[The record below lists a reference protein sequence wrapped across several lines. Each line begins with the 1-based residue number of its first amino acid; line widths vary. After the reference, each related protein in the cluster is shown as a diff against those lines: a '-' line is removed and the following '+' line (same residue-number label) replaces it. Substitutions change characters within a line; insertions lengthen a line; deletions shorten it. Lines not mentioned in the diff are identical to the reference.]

1 MFVSEHCWMRSAQAL
16 RLQWTPFPTC
26 CTVPSTAPRG
36 GAEAPSWK
44 SELQWQLHQHACP
57 APSQHTEVE
66 KMGAG
71 RQNLC
76 NYLQEPF
83 CLCTEWRNQNAAK
96 VSASWA
102 NIPTRE
108 GFLETPLFQ
117 AVPFLAVAL
126 AAPGQN
132 VWRLLQGRTA
142 ASSVFL

>member
-1 MFVSEHCWMRSAQAL
+1 MDSQCTGWNGHQSPCAAWCPALLLVLEL
-16 RLQWTPFPTC
+16 RLHPGNPNC
-26 CTVPSTAPRG
+26 NGSSISMHALLHRSTA
-36 GAEAPSWK
+36 E
-44 SELQWQLHQHACP
+44 QQ
-57 APSQHTEVE
+57 TEVE
-66 KMGAG
+66 ERGAG

-83 CLCTEWRNQNAAK
+83 CLCTEWRNQNTVK